1 MTSARVPAPKKTGP
15 SQQFRRVP
23 AMAASI
29 TPVAFGA
36 AELGEMGWSKLKRLA
51 ESHGLTE
58 EQIDRCLEQPKP
70 KVALIELL
78 SAGGDGQHKEDDA
91 LGDDAPAQDGDG
103 TGAAASRALLQC
115 VARTTRLEQRLREH
129 DVSVSFLLRTWEQ
142 SEEGVDGSLQDRLE
156 RAEGRERILANM
168 LRSAEMRGSVG
179 QGGNAESR
187 MLPEPEPEPE
197 PELEHSTVPRPVSP
211 PVPPSS
217 LASRADGSAT
227 DEEGREGGS
236 DPVRDEHAQ
245 SEDFPQRVPPWL
257 AAGAVGDATVLAKL
271 PALAMAASAAMKRGD
286 LHGAVERYSDA
297 LGCIPCAST
306 ELSSDLRCR
315 VAALYNS
322 RAGVLF
328 ELGRFREA
336 LRDSDASVIADTN
349 AFANDRQPQLR
360 AALCCLRLG
369 ELRESRRRFEELED
383 PELPFWR
390 HLCTAEEV
398 ANAAAGALRGELRTP
413 AEWRRV
419 AEQLLGV
426 CESLCPEWVD
436 GWTLRTAALCSAGEW
451 EAGAESAHGGMKRFG
466 EHPDL
471 LVLLGRCAVRLHG
484 QSRQSLSDAPRYWEH
499 ALRLDP
505 DAQDAA
511 GLLKAYRRAASG
523 GGKVGMAVEEAV
535 RTYTR
540 HRMPSPILFFGNSL
554 WRVFA
559 VLQVVAEERRQ
570 GAMSRDASDS
580 LTPPEPSNASL
591 PQRANAGTKKK
602 QTDHQQRQQQTLG
615 EKQAVRVEALRSA
628 QSSEAEMASARAHIA
643 ADITV
648 ELDARVRGKSLRQAL
663 EEFGVP
669 VARDVPE
676 SDAIP
681 SAYKKALAKFHPD
694 RAMQKGLSLRA
705 QVEAEET
712 YKLILNLHEAWTKN
726 SPQQPDI
733 DADPF
738 AATAAS
744 RRNATD
750 TPSWSSAAGHAYG
763 AGRRTGAGAR
773 PRSAGA
779 NARNAARSG
788 KWSAGQAQGQRQH
801 QVCVAPKRAN
811 RQSASPKYGTLA
823 IVAPASSL
831 QVAACTCLTFLLIV
845 SHIALDSF
853 WCDE

>member
-1 MTSARVPAPKKTGP
+1 
-15 SQQFRRVP
+15 
-23 AMAASI
+23 MA
-29 TPVAFGA
+29 TFCA
-36 AELGEMGWSKLKRLA
+36 AELGGMGWSKLKRLA

-78 SAGGDGQHKEDDA
+78 SAGGDEQPKDGES
-91 LGDDAPAQDGDG
+91 LGDDAPLQSDDGM
-103 TGAAASRALLQC
+103 GAAASRALLQC

-142 SEEGVDGSLQDRLE
+142 SEEGADGSLQDRLE

-168 LRSAEMRGSVG
+168 LRSAETRDGVG

-197 PELEHSTVPRPVSP
+197 PESEPEPEPELQHSTVAAAVPGWSP
-211 PVPPSS
+211 
-217 LASRADGSAT
+217 ASRTDGSAK
-227 DEEGREGGS
+227 DEEGQEGDS

-245 SEDFPQRVPPWL
+245 AEDFQQRVPPWL
-257 AAGAVGDATVLAKL
+257 AAGAVGDAAVLAKI
-271 PALAMAASAAMKRGD
+271 PALAMKASAAMKRGD
-286 LHGAVERYSDA
+286 LHGAVEQYSDA
-297 LGCIPCAST
+297 LGCISCANT
-306 ELSSDLRCR
+306 ELGSDLRCR
-315 VAALYNS
+315 AAALYNS

-336 LRDSDASVIADTN
+336 LRDSDASIIADTN

-369 ELRESRRRFEELED
+369 ELRESRRRFEELKD

-390 HLCTAEEV
+390 HLCTAEEA
-398 ANAAAGALRGELRTP
+398 ANDAAGALRGELRTP

-419 AEQLLGV
+419 AQQLLSV
-426 CESLCPEWVD
+426 CESICPEWVE

-471 LVLLGRCAVRLHG
+471 LVLLGRCAVRLRG
-484 QSRQSLSDAPRYWEH
+484 QSRQGLSDAPRYWEH

-505 DAQDAA
+505 DARAAA

-523 GGKVGMAVEEAV
+523 GEKVGMAVEEAV
-535 RTYTR
+535 RICTR
-540 HRMPSPILFFGNSL
+540 HRMLSPILCFGNSL
-554 WRVFA
+554 WLVFA

-570 GAMSRDASDS
+570 GAMRRDASDS
-580 LTPPEPSNASL
+580 LAPSESSNASL
-591 PQRANAGTKKK
+591 PQRANAGTNKK

-628 QSSEAEMASARAHIA
+628 QSSEAEMACARARIA
-643 ADITV
+643 ADVTV

-663 EEFGVP
+663 EEFGVH
-669 VARDVPE
+669 VARDLPE

-694 RAMQKGLSLRA
+694 RAMQKGLSLSA

-712 YKLILNLHEAWTKN
+712 YKLLQNLHEAWASK
-726 SPQQPDI
+726 SLQHSDI

-750 TPSWSSAAGHAYG
+750 MPNWSAAAGHAYG

-779 NARNAARSG
+779 NARNSARSG
-788 KWSAGQAQGQRQH
+788 TWSAGQAQGQQQ
-801 QVCVAPKRAN
+801 QVCIAPRRPTCKLG
-811 RQSASPKYGTLA
+811 YGKLA

-831 QVAACTCLTFLLIV
+831 QVASCTCRTFLQIV
-845 SHIALDSF
+845 SHIVLDSNTVLL
-853 WCDE
+853 